1 MGKQDQHGGR
11 MYKKQMKIQKIVCF
25 LVLAASVVVFLYSL
39 GIMTDLYD
47 ALYYTIPNKDNLD
60 RSRVEGARIYYDMQP
75 FNQQFLHFSIILIL
89 CAVLLF
95 LTNTNI
101 RRRYYIS
108 NIIAVIINAAVNVYV
123 AIWAHAQI
131 IGFKEQFLQ
140 INFEDLKKFAERQHT
155 LYTESTFWFDIHIAV
170 FAFAII
176 ANVLL
181 VANMIWKF
189 QLMRQEKQLIEVGK
203 GAVA

>member
-1 MGKQDQHGGR
+1 
-11 MYKKQMKIQKIVCF
+11 MKIQKIVCF

-60 RSRVEGARIYYDMQP
+60 RSRVDGARVYYDMQP
-75 FNQQFLHFSIILIL
+75 FNQQFLHFGIGLIL

-95 LTNTNI
+95 LTNTNT
-101 RRRYYIS
+101 RRRYYVS
-108 NIIAVIINAAVNVYV
+108 NIIAVVINAAVNVYV
-123 AIWAHAQI
+123 AVWAHAQI
-131 IGFKEQFLQ
+131 LAFKAQFLQ
-140 INFEDLKKFAERQHT
+140 VDFEALKKFADRQHT
-155 LYTESTFWFDIHIAV
+155 LYTESTFWFDIHVAV

-176 ANVLL
+176 VNVLL
-181 VANMIWKF
+181 IANTIWNF
-189 QLMRQEKQLIEVGK
+189 QLMKEEKQLIEAGK

>member
-1 MGKQDQHGGR
+1 
-11 MYKKQMKIQKIVCF
+11 MYKKQLKIQKIVCF

-47 ALYYTIPNKDNLD
+47 SLYYTIPNKDNLD
-60 RSRVEGARIYYDMQP
+60 RSRVDGARVYYDMQP
-75 FNQQFLHFSIILIL
+75 FNRQFLHFSIGLIL

-95 LTNTNI
+95 LSNTNS
-101 RRRYYIS
+101 RRRYYSS
-108 NIIAVIINAAVNVYV
+108 NVIAVVINLAANIYV
-123 AIWAHAQI
+123 AVWAHAQI
-131 IGFKEQFLQ
+131 VAFKAQFLQ
-140 INFEDLKKFAERQHT
+140 FDFEALKKFADRQHT
-155 LYTESTFWFDIHIAV
+155 LYTESTFWFDVHTCV

-189 QLMRQEKQLIEVGK
+189 QLMKEEKQLINAGK

>member
-1 MGKQDQHGGR
+1 

-47 ALYYTIPNKDNLD
+47 SLYYTIPNKDNLD
-60 RSRVEGARIYYDMQP
+60 RSRVDGARVYYDMQP
-75 FNQQFLHFSIILIL
+75 FNKQFLHFSIGLIL

-101 RRRYYIS
+101 RRRYYVS
-108 NIIAVIINAAVNVYV
+108 NIIAVVINFAANLYV

-131 IGFKEQFLQ
+131 IAFKAQFLL
-140 INFEDLKKFAERQHT
+140 IDFEALKKFASKQKT
-155 LYTESTFWFDIHIAV
+155 LYTESTFWFDVHTAV

-181 VANMIWKF
+181 AANMIWKF
-189 QLMRQEKQLIEVGK
+189 QLMKDEKQLIEAGK

>member
-1 MGKQDQHGGR
+1 
-11 MYKKQMKIQKIVCF
+11 MYKKQMKIQKIVCL

-47 ALYYTIPNKDNLD
+47 SLYYTIPNKDNLD
-60 RSRVEGARIYYDMQP
+60 RSRVDGARVYYDMQP
-75 FNQQFLHFSIILIL
+75 FNQQFLKFSIGLIL

-95 LTNTNI
+95 LTNTNT
-101 RRRYYIS
+101 RRRYYVS
-108 NIIAVIINAAVNVYV
+108 NIVAVVINAAINVYV
-123 AIWAHAQI
+123 AVWAHSRIAEY
-131 IGFKEQFLQ
+131 KAQFLQ
-140 INFEDLKKFAERQHT
+140 VDFEALKKFAERQHT

-176 ANVLL
+176 AVVLL
-181 VANMIWKF
+181 IANMIWKF
-189 QLMRQEKQLIEVGK
+189 QLMKEEKQLIEAGK

>member
-1 MGKQDQHGGR
+1 
-11 MYKKQMKIQKIVCF
+11 MYKKQRKIQKIVCF

-47 ALYYTIPNKDNLD
+47 ALYFTIPNKDNLD
-60 RSRVEGARIYYDMQP
+60 RSRVEGARVYYDMQP
-75 FNQQFLHFSIILIL
+75 FNQQFLHFGIILIL

-95 LTNTNI
+95 LTNTNT

-108 NIIAVIINAAVNVYV
+108 NIIAVVANLAVNIYV
-123 AIWAHAQI
+123 AVWAHAQI
-131 IGFKEQFLQ
+131 IAFKAQFLA
-140 INFEDLKKFAERQHT
+140 ISFEDLKKFAERQHT
-155 LYTESTFWFDIHIAV
+155 LYTESTFWFDVHVAV
-170 FAFAII
+170 FAFAIV

-181 VANMIWKF
+181 LANLVWKF
-189 QLMRQEKQLIEVGK
+189 QLMKEEKQLINAGK

>member
-1 MGKQDQHGGR
+1 
-11 MYKKQMKIQKIVCF
+11 MKIQKIVCF

-47 ALYYTIPNKDNLD
+47 SLYYTIPNKDNLD
-60 RSRVEGARIYYDMQP
+60 RSRVDGARVYYDMQP
-75 FNQQFLHFSIILIL
+75 FNRQFLHFSIGLIL

-95 LTNTNI
+95 LTNTNT

-108 NIIAVIINAAVNVYV
+108 NIIAVLLNAAINVYV
-123 AIWAHAQI
+123 AVWAHAQI
-131 IGFKEQFLQ
+131 EGFKAQFLQ
-140 INFEDLKKFAERQHT
+140 VDFEALKKFAERQHT

-181 VANMIWKF
+181 IANMIWKF
-189 QLMRQEKQLIEVGK
+189 QLMKEEKQLINAGK

>member
-1 MGKQDQHGGR
+1 

-60 RSRVEGARIYYDMQP
+60 RSRVEGARVYYDMQP
-75 FNQQFLHFSIILIL
+75 FNRQFLHFGIGLIL

-95 LTNTNI
+95 LTNTNT
-101 RRRYYIS
+101 RRRYYVS

-131 IGFKEQFLQ
+131 TAFKVQFLLV
-140 INFEDLKKFAERQHT
+140 NFEDLKKFAERQHT
-155 LYTESTFWFDIHIAV
+155 LYTESTFWFDIHVAV
-170 FAFAII
+170 FCFAII

-181 VANMIWKF
+181 IANMIWKF
-189 QLMRQEKQLIEVGK
+189 QLMKQEKQLIEAGK

>member
-1 MGKQDQHGGR
+1 

-60 RSRVEGARIYYDMQP
+60 RSRVEGARVYYDMQP
-75 FNQQFLHFSIILIL
+75 FNKQFLHFGIILIL

-108 NIIAVIINAAVNVYV
+108 NIIAVIINAAINVYV
-123 AIWAHAQI
+123 AIWAHGQI
-131 IGFKEQFLQ
+131 AGFKQQFLQ
-140 INFEDLKKFAERQHT
+140 VNFEDLKKFAERQHT

-181 VANMIWKF
+181 IANMIWKF
-189 QLMRQEKQLIEVGK
+189 QLMRQEKQLIEAGK

>member
-1 MGKQDQHGGR
+1 
-11 MYKKQMKIQKIVCF
+11 MKIQKIVCF

-47 ALYYTIPNKDNLD
+47 SLYYTIPNKDNLD
-60 RSRVEGARIYYDMQP
+60 RSRVDGARVYYDMQP
-75 FNQQFLHFSIILIL
+75 FNQQFLHFGIGLIL

-95 LTNTNI
+95 LTNTNT
-101 RRRYYIS
+101 RRRYYVS
-108 NIIAVIINAAVNVYV
+108 NIAAVVINAAINVYV
-123 AIWAHAQI
+123 AVWAHARI
-131 IGFKEQFLQ
+131 AEYKAQFLQ
-140 INFEDLKKFAERQHT
+140 VDFEALKKFAEKQHT

-181 VANMIWKF
+181 IANMIWKF
-189 QLMRQEKQLIEVGK
+189 QLIKEEKQLIEAGK

>member
-1 MGKQDQHGGR
+1 

-47 ALYYTIPNKDNLD
+47 SLYYTIPNKDNLD
-60 RSRVEGARIYYDMQP
+60 RSRVDGARVYYDMQP
-75 FNQQFLHFSIILIL
+75 FNKQFLHFGILLIL

-101 RRRYYIS
+101 RRRYYGS
-108 NIIAVIINAAVNVYV
+108 NIIAVLVNLGMNIYV
-123 AIWAHAQI
+123 AIWAHSQI
-131 IGFKEQFLQ
+131 TLYKAQFLQ
-140 INFEDLKKFAERQHT
+140 VDFEALKKFADKQKT

-189 QLMRQEKQLIEVGK
+189 QLMKEEKQLIEAGK

>member
-1 MGKQDQHGGR
+1 
-11 MYKKQMKIQKIVCF
+11 MKIQKIVCF

-60 RSRVEGARIYYDMQP
+60 RSRVDGARVYYDMQP
-75 FNQQFLHFSIILIL
+75 FNQQFLHFGIGLIL

-95 LTNTNI
+95 LTNTNT
-101 RRRYYIS
+101 RRRYYVS

-131 IGFKEQFLQ
+131 TVFKAQFLLV
-140 INFEDLKKFAERQHT
+140 NFEDLKKFAERQHT
-155 LYTESTFWFDIHIAV
+155 LYTESTFWFDIHVAV
-170 FAFAII
+170 FCFAII

-181 VANMIWKF
+181 IANMIWKF
-189 QLMRQEKQLIEVGK
+189 QLMKQEKQLIEAGK

>member
-1 MGKQDQHGGR
+1 
-11 MYKKQMKIQKIVCF
+11 MKIQKIVCL

-47 ALYYTIPNKDNLD
+47 SLYYTIPNKDNLD
-60 RSRVEGARIYYDMQP
+60 RSRVDGARVYYDMQP
-75 FNQQFLHFSIILIL
+75 FNQQFLKFSIGLIL

-95 LTNTNI
+95 LTNTNT
-101 RRRYYIS
+101 RRRYYVS
-108 NIIAVIINAAVNVYV
+108 NIVAVVINAAINVYV
-123 AIWAHAQI
+123 AVWAHARI
-131 IGFKEQFLQ
+131 AEYKAQFLQ
-140 INFEDLKKFAERQHT
+140 VDFEALKKFAERQHT

-176 ANVLL
+176 AVVLL
-181 VANMIWKF
+181 IANMIWKF
-189 QLMRQEKQLIEVGK
+189 QLMKEEKQLIEAGK

>member
-1 MGKQDQHGGR
+1 
-11 MYKKQMKIQKIVCF
+11 MYKKQMKIQKIVCL

-47 ALYYTIPNKDNLD
+47 SLYYTIPNKDNLD
-60 RSRVEGARIYYDMQP
+60 RSRVDGARVYYDMQP
-75 FNQQFLHFSIILIL
+75 FNQQFLKFSIGLIL

-95 LTNTNI
+95 LTNTNT
-101 RRRYYIS
+101 RRRYYVS
-108 NIIAVIINAAVNVYV
+108 NIVAVVINAAINVYV
-123 AIWAHAQI
+123 AVWAHGRIAEY
-131 IGFKEQFLQ
+131 KAQFLQ
-140 INFEDLKKFAERQHT
+140 VDFEALKKFAERQHT

-176 ANVLL
+176 AVVLL
-181 VANMIWKF
+181 IANMIWKF
-189 QLMRQEKQLIEVGK
+189 QLMKEEKQLIEAGK

>member
-1 MGKQDQHGGR
+1 
-11 MYKKQMKIQKIVCF
+11 MKIQKIVCF

-47 ALYYTIPNKDNLD
+47 SLYYTIPNKDNLD
-60 RSRVEGARIYYDMQP
+60 RSRVDGARVYYDMQP
-75 FNQQFLHFSIILIL
+75 FNQQFLHFGIILIL

-95 LTNTNI
+95 LTNTNT
-101 RRRYYIS
+101 RRRYYVS
-108 NIIAVIINAAVNVYV
+108 NVIAVIINAAVNVYV

-131 IGFKEQFLQ
+131 ALFKAQFLQ
-140 INFEDLKKFAERQHT
+140 IDFEALKKFAERQHT
-155 LYTESTFWFDIHIAV
+155 LYTESTFWFDIHVAV

-181 VANMIWKF
+181 IANMVWKF
-189 QLMRQEKQLIEVGK
+189 QLMKEEKQLINTGK
-203 GAVA
+203 EAVA

>member
-1 MGKQDQHGGR
+1 

-47 ALYYTIPNKDNLD
+47 SLYYTIPNKDNLD
-60 RSRVEGARIYYDMQP
+60 RSRVDGARVYYDMQP
-75 FNQQFLHFSIILIL
+75 FNQQFLHFGIGLIL

-95 LTNTNI
+95 LTNTNT
-101 RRRYYIS
+101 RRRYYVS
-108 NIIAVIINAAVNVYV
+108 NIIAVVVNAAVNVYV
-123 AIWAHAQI
+123 AVWAHAQI
-131 IGFKEQFLQ
+131 LGFKAQFLQ
-140 INFEDLKKFAERQHT
+140 VDFEALKKFADRQHT
-155 LYTESTFWFDIHIAV
+155 LYTESTFWFDVHIAV

-181 VANMIWKF
+181 IANMIWKF
-189 QLMRQEKQLIEVGK
+189 QLMKEEKQLIEAGK